1 MAAQVYTGPMSEKT
15 FVSFLVAAII
25 LLAGVMFCMWATGA
39 PPSVGGEVSEV
50 NCVWCVMCGK

>member
-1 MAAQVYTGPMSEKT
+1 MSEGT
-15 FVSFLVAAII
+15 FLSLLVAAII